1 MNTGRRPGSASS
13 IPSVG
18 SLPYYLRDDIMTDQL
33 DSVEFPKGKPLPP
46 IGGGGGDSPDK
57 HDIAIED
64 QYEEEN
70 FEDDADDRSTT
81 SPAILDTPGEG
92 KARPKVVRSFRA
104 EIMDEV
110 AEKTSPSPTRSMR
123 RARKD
128 AQRSESPATIE
139 KFRRKTFD
147 GQELNFVTLDTQT
160 DWDWVYYVRETGNY
174 RSSSART
181 AEDEEKS
188 GGSPRIVDDGKTA
201 EEGQLDHKTS
211 TDTPL
216 HLLPLNDEYG
226 IPLLELSSDTEDT
239 SDEESAR
246 KKTRDKRNF
255 IPSIGPPQI
264 LQYIRESEKHELKSG
279 GPETKLQPVAE
290 EKDVAAEILQKGTC
304 EFCGKPLLPFPTL
317 DQQLQSDPSQLYC
330 CSEYREFVEFS
341 MKTAIEM
348 ENARKEIKLI
358 NIKPHGHHGSKQDRK
373 AAKEKAFLRMRQREL
388 ERKAQEASGLQAA
401 QAFFSFARQM
411 KTINYQLSSVKC
423 MEEGWTLRPPSPHE
437 DELGDDV
444 FTPEPFDPDLLIQGK
459 LYERPIINKTYESGQ
474 KFLTIFPD
482 GTGNVFYPSGHLAI
496 LIFSVTLGTYCYT
509 IHDPQNGM
517 PIAGFDA
524 SGLGFCYFFNGG
536 IRIYT
541 DQYGGIELDKNG
553 SRRRKWI
560 WKDQVTHNHAP
571 PFQPITFALNQN
583 IAVRIMS
590 QDNVVVTFNAQRRSC
605 RFNMGTKL
613 KMVAP
618 ENIVPQEIEEERIYL
633 SEKKVQVEAL
643 LDKVE
648 NLLKFPNSP
657 KIDKILPPLH
667 ISAQVHRNQK
677 LRKEQAKAITARATK
692 NKKIMPAVSVN

>member
-1 MNTGRRPGSASS
+1 MDTGRRPGSASS
-13 IPSVG
+13 ISSVG
-18 SLPYYLRDDIMTDQL
+18 SLPYHLRDNIMTDDL
-33 DSVEFPKGKPLPP
+33 DRVEFPKEKPLPP
-46 IGGGGGDSPDK
+46 IGTGGGDSPDK
-57 HDIAIED
+57 HDIEIED
-64 QYEEEN
+64 HYEEEN
-70 FEDDADDRSTT
+70 FEDDDDDRSTA

-92 KARPKVVRSFRA
+92 KARPKIVRSFRA
-104 EIMDEV
+104 EKMDEG
-110 AEKTSPSPTRSMR
+110 KTSTSPTRSLR
-123 RARKD
+123 RDRKN
-128 AQRSESPATIE
+128 AQRAESPATIE
-139 KFRRKTFD
+139 KFRRRTFD

-174 RSSSART
+174 RSSIST
-181 AEDEEKS
+181 AEDEAGS
-188 GGSPRIVDDGKTA
+188 PGGSPSVVGAGKTA
-201 EEGQLDHKTS
+201 AFNVAEDGHLDYKTS
-211 TDTPL
+211 TDTPS

-226 IPLLELSSDTEDT
+226 IPLLDLSSDTEDT

-246 KKTRDKRNF
+246 KKTRDERNF

-264 LQYIRESEKHELKSG
+264 LQYIRESEKHELQSG
-279 GPETKLQPVAE
+279 GADAKLPPVAE
-290 EKDVAAEILQKGTC
+290 EKDLAAEILQKGIC

-317 DQQLQSDPSQLYC
+317 DQQLQSDPSELYC
-330 CSEYREFVEFS
+330 CSQYREFVEFS

-358 NIKPHGHHGSKQDRK
+358 NIKPHGHFGTKQDRK
-373 AAKEKAFLRMRQREL
+373 AAKEKAFLSCL
-388 ERKAQEASGLQAA
+388 TLKLIYKI
-401 QAFFSFARQM
+401 FHCIVARQM
-411 KTINYQLSSVKC
+411 KTINYQLSSVRC
-423 MEEGWTLRPPSPHE
+423 MEEGWTLRPPSPHD

-444 FTPEPFDPDLLIQGK
+444 FTPEPFDPNLLIQGK
-459 LYERPIINKTYESGQ
+459 LLERPIITKTYESGQ

-482 GTGNVFYPSGHLAI
+482 GTGNVCILYLDIYPSGNLAI
-496 LIFSVTLGTYCYT
+496 LIFSISLGTYCYT
-509 IHDPQNGM
+509 IHDPENGM

-524 SGLGFCYFFNGG
+524 SGQGFCYYNNGSV
-536 IRIYT
+536 RIYT
-541 DQYGGIELDKNG
+541 DQFGGIELDSDG
-553 SRRRKWI
+553 SRRRKWV

-571 PFQPITFALNQN
+571 PFQPITFALNHN
-583 IAVRIMS
+583 IAVRIMN

-633 SEKKVQVEAL
+633 SEKKVQVAAL

-677 LRKEQAKAITARATK
+677 LRKEQAKAITARAIK
-692 NKKIMPAVSVN
+692 NKKILPAVSVN